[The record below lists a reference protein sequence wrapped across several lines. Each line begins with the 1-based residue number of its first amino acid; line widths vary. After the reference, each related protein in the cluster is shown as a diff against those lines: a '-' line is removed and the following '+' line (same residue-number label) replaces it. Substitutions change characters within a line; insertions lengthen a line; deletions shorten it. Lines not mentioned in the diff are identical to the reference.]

1 MAGHAALLTA
11 SPYASPYPRRAYTPP
26 PRLALSQ
33 PYTPLSPRYSTAYHP
48 PVSYTPLVHAPYS
61 TPSKKVRSRGDATSS
76 LGDATSSL
84 GDTKS
89 SLGDAESSLGGAE
102 STLGDAASSLGDAA
116 SSLGDAKRSRWVTLR
131 ARWVTLRARWVTLR
145 ARWVTPR
152 DRWVT
157 LQLAFEYTAAAT
169 PARSVSFSPQ
179 FSPQGGGG
187 WSPPATPPPT
197 VGVEGGGGF
206 GCVALTPSCPVA
218 RVREST
224 LTRPCLVAWVRESTT
239 STEFKP
245 GCVLTRS
252 GWPFNPPLGQK
263 REFRS
268 EPCALTRPHLH
279 TRPR

>member
-1 MAGHAALLTA
+1 VREVPGRRPPVITAHSRTSPLKLTAAPHVSSASAFSPTRMAGHAALLTA

-61 TPSKKVRSRGDATSS
+61 TPSKKVR
-76 LGDATSSL
+76 
-84 GDTKS
+84 
-89 SLGDAESSLGGAE
+89 
-102 STLGDAASSLGDAA
+102 SLGDAA